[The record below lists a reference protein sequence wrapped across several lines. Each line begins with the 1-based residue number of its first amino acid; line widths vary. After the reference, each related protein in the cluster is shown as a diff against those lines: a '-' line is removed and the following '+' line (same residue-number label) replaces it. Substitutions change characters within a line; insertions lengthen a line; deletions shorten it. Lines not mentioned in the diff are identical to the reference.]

1 MKKQQEM
8 QETLQKRISHETIKP
23 VNIHLQDS
31 LNQEE
36 KKNENQEIN
45 KSLNNSTIIEE
56 KKSSNNEKNK
66 TKKQENYI
74 QYSSIISKNLY
85 KKVRHYAIENE
96 IQYYQVIEAA
106 LERFFSEK

>member
-23 VNIHLQDS
+23 VNIHLHDS
-31 LNQEE
+31 LDQ
-36 KKNENQEIN
+36 
-45 KSLNNSTIIEE
+45 EE